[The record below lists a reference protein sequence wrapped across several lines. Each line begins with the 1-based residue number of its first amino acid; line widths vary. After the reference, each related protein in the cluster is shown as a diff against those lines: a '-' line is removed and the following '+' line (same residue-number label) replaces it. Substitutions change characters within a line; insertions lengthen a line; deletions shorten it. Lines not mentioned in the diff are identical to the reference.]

1 LVDCFLIVQ
10 ALTKKELLAILAA
23 ARAVSERDFLM
34 ILMGYCHGLRASE
47 VVAIVRDDI
56 KDGFLSVQRLKGSNR
71 TVQPLLEHADPLLNE
86 RLALLEYVREMYP
99 NQPIFPVCRRTFGR
113 IVERHAKTA
122 GLPKHKR
129 HPHMLKHTI
138 GTEIYR
144 KTKDLTLVQAHLGH
158 VSGASSMEY
167 TKKDAELAAVEVQAL
182 INLVEP

>member
-1 LVDCFLIVQ
+1 
-10 ALTKKELLAILAA
+10 
-23 ARAVSERDFLM
+23 M
-34 ILMGYCHGLRASE
+34 ILVAYCHGLRASE

-56 KDGFLSVQRLKGSNR
+56 KDGHLDIRRLKDSKR
-71 TVQPLLEHADPLLNE
+71 TIQPLLEHADPLLNE
-86 RLALLEYVREMYP
+86 RLALIEFVREMYP

-113 IVERHAKTA
+113 IVARHAQAA
-122 GLPKHKR
+122 GMPAHKR

-138 GTEIYR
+138 ATEIYR

-182 INLVEP
+182 INLGEL